1 MSALDPILDAE
12 LAKDRISPFG
22 AILIDLPGGPA
33 RFLDCGGTVTFAAG
47 SFAGED
53 PTWGVLADLDDLEDG
68 SGDEAPGLSFAIMP
82 PSVEAMHGLS
92 DPALQGTPVRM
103 WLGAVRPVDGSVAGT
118 PYLLFAGEIDVVT
131 EQLDENKRQVALDC
145 VGGMERFFAQEEGIR
160 LASAWH
166 KRVWPGET
174 GLDAVTGV
182 ADTVYWGA
190 YSASGVK
197 S

>member
-1 MSALDPILDAE
+1 MSVLDPILDDE

-53 PTWGVLADLDDLEDG
+53 PVWGVLAELEDLEDG
-68 SGDEAPGLSFAIMP
+68 SGDEAPGLSFTVMP
-82 PSVEAMHGLS
+82 PSVEQTIALS
-92 DPALQGTPVRM
+92 APSLQGTPVRM
-103 WLGAVRPVDGSVAGT
+103 WIGAQRPEDGTVAGS
-118 PYLLFAGEIDVVT
+118 PYLLFAGEIDVPT
-131 EQLDENKRQVALDC
+131 ILLDQNKRQVAIDC

-160 LASAWH
+160 LSPAWH